1 MTFPRD
7 PGETPGESEFGWGEG
22 LMPDP
27 NAEPPHPYHLLKMA
41 KRVNYKSD
49 DPTAVE
55 TFDDEYKPRA

>member
-1 MTFPRD
+1 
-7 PGETPGESEFGWGEG
+7 
-22 LMPDP
+22 MPDP
-27 NAEPPHPYHLLKMA
+27 DAEPPHPYHLLKMA